1 MYKANNDVNGQRE
14 KTTKIHI
21 FCVYKMMSV
30 RKNRIAFS
38 AIPTGDNNDEVKKIN
53 INGQTCKYRQ
63 IQPFFLLFSNLKM
76 NNYVNCF
83 YLLFIR
89 MLIFHENQQKKRNTK
104 TLFTLIATVF
114 NVAKLYRYIPTQSFS
129 SIKACIVQG
138 IMLTSCRQGIYRNRT
153 NERSK

>member
-30 RKNRIAFS
+30 RKKRIAFS

-63 IQPFFLLFSNLKM
+63 IQPFFPSLFKPKNE
-76 NNYVNCF
+76 
-83 YLLFIR
+83 YLRQLFLFI
-89 MLIFHENQQKKRNTK
+89 
-104 TLFTLIATVF
+104 
-114 NVAKLYRYIPTQSFS
+114 
-129 SIKACIVQG
+129 
-138 IMLTSCRQGIYRNRT
+138 IY
-153 NERSK
+153 